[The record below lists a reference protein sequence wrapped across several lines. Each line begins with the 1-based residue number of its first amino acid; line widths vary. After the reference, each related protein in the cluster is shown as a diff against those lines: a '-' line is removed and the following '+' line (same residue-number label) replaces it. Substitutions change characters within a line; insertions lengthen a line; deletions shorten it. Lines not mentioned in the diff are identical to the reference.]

1 MDNPNCFGEQQK
13 IQDFVRNFTLR
24 QTFIW
29 SDMSTEEPS
38 IEGRLRE
45 IIIKQFG
52 EGEKTVTPE
61 TSFVN
66 DLGADSLDIV
76 EIVMELED
84 EFDVSIPDEDAEKMQ
99 TVGDAAK
106 YINEHTQKSGA

>member
-1 MDNPNCFGEQQK
+1 
-13 IQDFVRNFTLR
+13 
-24 QTFIW
+24 
-29 SDMSTEEPS
+29 MSAEEPS
-38 IEGRLRE
+38 IEERLKV

-52 EGEKTVTPE
+52 EGEKTVTFE

-76 EIVMELED
+76 ELVMELED

-99 TVGDAAK
+99 TVSDALK
-106 YINEHTQKSGA
+106 YLNEHTQKNST